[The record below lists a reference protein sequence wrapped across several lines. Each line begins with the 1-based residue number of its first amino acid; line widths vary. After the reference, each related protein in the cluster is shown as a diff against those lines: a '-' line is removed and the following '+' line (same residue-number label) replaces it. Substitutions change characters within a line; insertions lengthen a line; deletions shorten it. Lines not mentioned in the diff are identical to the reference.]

1 MWNIF
6 GQPKAVDLLKSSVE
20 QGRLSHAYLFIGPA
34 HIGKGTL
41 ALKLAQAVNCV
52 DADSPCGICAS
63 CSRISSGAN
72 ADVQIISLAPGAK
85 EISIDQIREAQHTA
99 SIKPYESK
107 YRVFIIEGADRLST
121 EASNSLLKTL
131 EEPPGNV
138 LLILTAVHKG
148 QIMPTI
154 LSRCQM
160 VELHPAAAS
169 VIEKGL
175 VNQWEVDAEK
185 AKLLSRFCNGSIGW
199 ALMAHEDESVLEGRS
214 ELVDRIVELASSAIS
229 DRFAYAAQQATFFG
243 QDKEA
248 VFETLNLWTGCWRD
262 LLLVKQG
269 CQNLVTNID
278 RMDMLEILSEKYDV
292 AQIAGFIRSLDS
304 AVHNLRRNANPRLAL
319 EILMLDIPKAHHGR
333 RKEGAA
339 VVSF

>member
-20 QGRLSHAYLFIGPA
+20 QGRLSHAYLFTGPA
-34 HIGKGTL
+34 HIGKSTL
-41 ALKLAQAVNCV
+41 AFGLAQAVNC
-52 DADSPCGICAS
+52 AENDSPCGVCAS
-63 CSRISSGAN
+63 CGRIASGAN

-107 YRVFIIEGADRLST
+107 WRVFIIEGADRLST

-131 EEPPGNV
+131 EEPPDNV

-160 VELHPAAAS
+160 VELHPVAAS
-169 VIEKGL
+169 VIEKAL
-175 VNQWEVDAEK
+175 VENWGVDAGK
-185 AKLLSRFCNGSIGW
+185 AKLLARFCNGAIGW
-199 ALMAHEDESVLEGRS
+199 ALMAYGDESVVEGRA
-214 ELVDRIVELASSAIS
+214 EIVDGIVELTSASIS
-229 DRFAYAAQQATFFG
+229 DRFACAAQQATFFG

-248 VFETLNLWTGCWRD
+248 VYETLNLWTGWWRD

-269 CQNLVTNID
+269 CVDLVTNID
-278 RMDMLEILSEKYDV
+278 RIEMLEQSSGQYNV
-292 AQIAGFIRSLDS
+292 AQIAGFIKSLDL
-304 AVHNLRRNANPRLAL
+304 AVRNLHRNANPRLAL
-319 EILMLDIPKAHHGR
+319 EILMLDIPKPHHGR
-333 RKEGAA
+333 RKEGASA
-339 VVSF
+339 AFF